1 MNPRVAPFADLYKLD
16 TTMVKKALE
25 DVKEADLHK
34 RVNNSGTSLHWIF
47 GHIVASRDYIAKMI
61 DADIDWKHNELFG
74 GSGQP
79 VKEPSAYPPIEEI
92 KKAFDSVTEKLMNR
106 LGNLEDKDIEK
117 KLKDKWP
124 HGDDTHLG
132 AISFMAWHEGWH
144 IGQMSVL
151 RKHLGYKGL
160 AG

>member
-1 MNPRVAPFADLYKLD
+1 MNPRVAQFANLYNLD
-16 TTMVKKALE
+16 TTMVQKALE
-25 DVKEADLHK
+25 DVKPADLHK
-34 RVNNSGTSLHWIF
+34 RVNNSGSTLHWIF
-47 GHIVASRDYIAKMI
+47 GHIVASRHDIAKI
-61 DADIDWKHNELFG
+61 IEADTDWKHYELFS
-74 GSGQP
+74 GSGQQ
-79 VKEPSAYPPIEEI
+79 VKESSAYPPIEELQ
-92 KKAFDSVTEKLMNR
+92 KTFDSVTNKLMKR
-106 LGNLEDKDIEK
+106 LGELNDNDIDK

-124 HGDDTHLG
+124 HGDDTNLG